1 MVQLPFL
8 GPFMSLSARLIFC
21 LYIDLVIHAG
31 VKLKL
36 RHSKQIQ
43 RYAYGETFYRPYI
56 LSLIPNCHTST
67 VHTLLAVNVKPAVIH
82 INPEHW
88 GKKYDLRQNNRFPLA
103 FFKFLTHFSSMT

>member
-1 MVQLPFL
+1 MEKHFI
-8 GPFMSLSARLIFC
+8 G
-21 LYIDLVIHAG
+21 
-31 VKLKL
+31 
-36 RHSKQIQ
+36 
-43 RYAYGETFYRPYI
+43 
-56 LSLIPNCHTST
+56 T